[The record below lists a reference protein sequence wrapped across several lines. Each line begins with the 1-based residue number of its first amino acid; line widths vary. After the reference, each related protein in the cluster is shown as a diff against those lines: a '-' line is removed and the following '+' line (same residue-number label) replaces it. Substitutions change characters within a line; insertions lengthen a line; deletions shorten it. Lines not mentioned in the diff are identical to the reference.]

1 MDANLPSQATRRTA
15 NAFTTLRRLA
25 ALRVGA
31 RGTRVRDGDRQRHR
45 AAQRP
50 RRCHV
55 RAGPRH
61 PRPARSHARRLD
73 QLARRDHANVGMLID
88 EARIPITEEVKGACE
103 ILGLDPLHVANEG
116 KLVAIVP
123 AEHADEILAAMRAHP
138 LGRDAFLIGEVT
150 ANHPGYVLM
159 KTRIGGS
166 RVVDM
171 LAGEQLPRI
180 C

>member
-1 MDANLPSQATRRTA
+1 
-15 NAFTTLRRLA
+15 
-25 ALRVGA
+25 
-31 RGTRVRDGDRQRHR
+31 
-45 AAQRP
+45 
-50 RRCHV
+50 
-55 RAGPRH
+55 
-61 PRPARSHARRLD
+61 
-73 QLARRDHANVGMLID
+73 MLID